1 MQTVLETI
9 PLKQWLVGTTSLP
22 IEDQYQ
28 AISDRFR
35 PWKGDAEQ
43 VDEVLLVGL
52 GCLDQ
57 RGSTVQIVVHTQSKN
72 EAIHRSIGTR
82 YSV

>member
-1 MQTVLETI
+1 MDAT
-9 PLKQWLVGTTSLP
+9 GLP
-22 IEDQYQ
+22 IDDQYQ
-28 AISDRFR
+28 AISDRFG

-43 VDEVLLVGL
+43 VDDVLLIGS
-52 GCLDQ
+52 GCLVQ